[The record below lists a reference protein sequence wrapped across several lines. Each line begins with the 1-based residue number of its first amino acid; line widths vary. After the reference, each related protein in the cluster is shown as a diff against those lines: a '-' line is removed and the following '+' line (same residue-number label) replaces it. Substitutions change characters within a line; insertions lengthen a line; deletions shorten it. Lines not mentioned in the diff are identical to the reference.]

1 MTKFYFTIYAN
12 RTKVLVVS
20 VEMLTFAAVF
30 RITTII
36 GYCLLVIVYW
46 LYERT
51 IHHFAVAAEQR
62 FHDAGL
68 VWSPE
73 ASGDGRF

>member
-36 GYCLLVIVYW
+36 GYCLLVICYCLLVIVY

-51 IHHFAVAAEQR
+51 IHHFAVAAE
-62 FHDAGL
+62 L
-68 VWSPE
+68 MILSE
-73 ASGDGRF
+73 